1 MKKIGFFVLGVVLLI
16 TWPNVTYCQSKGNFS
31 FEPQYLPS
39 AIWPQNTIW
48 IHEDGQDLP
57 FVVITIDNKTE
68 RKIDRVDLNFQFE
81 NSAVKNNWHPNQ
93 PGLQKEFWKTEYKFK
108 NGHWETYLL
117 ICPMALNQKKWMQ
130 WKSVEAEI
138 TWSNSPIQIQQKGG
152 SVSYADHSVLSN
164 GEWYQIA
171 IAKDGVYKI
180 DKNTFQSLG
189 VDISTIPPQNINV
202 YGNGGAMLSPK
213 NSDFRPDDLLKVP
226 VFFQG
231 EQDGVFNNND
241 YILFYGQGP
250 DTWSLTQN
258 TAIQKKRWFPSKHCY
273 SDSAYYYIRVDDSQ
287 PLRMTIGSEITTNAT
302 HDVNQYQDFSFI
314 ENELT
319 NLGEMGRE
327 FYGESFLSTNTIPYN
342 FPFTQLTGNALL
354 EFGAVI
360 QSAGQ
365 ASSIQWNVGGVI
377 GTTSATPVGGT
388 STSNFANPV
397 TQIIAITP
405 TTNNINAT
413 FTFQP
418 GNADAQAWM
427 DFVSVNVTRNM
438 VFNNSQMRLRD
449 TTAIGIGNIAE
460 YYLTNA
466 TTLSQVWD
474 ITNKQFPTI
483 VPFQNN
489 SGTAQWKSEH
499 DLLHEFVVF
508 NNNSVFSPA
517 TRGKIQNQDLH
528 AWNDLDLVIVSS
540 PLHLSVAEQIA
551 DIHRE
556 EGMVVAITTPQQV
569 YHEFSSGNPD
579 VTAIRQ
585 LMKMLYDRANGN
597 VDLQPKNL
605 LMLGDGAYDTNR
617 GLEVQ
622 KGYNVI
628 IYEADYS
635 LSPLSSYV
643 SDDYFVMLSA
653 DDDASSLGSLECGVG
668 RIPAENAEEAA
679 AALKKIKAYI
689 SKNTTF
695 ANTDNCI
702 SQQQS
707 SMGSWRNNLTFV
719 ADDQDGS
726 GGPFEQVH
734 LVSADSLSRI
744 VSKNN
749 PEYTIQKIYMDAY
762 TQETTPGGERYPEGE
777 IAIKN
782 RINAGSLI
790 VTYVGHGGERGW
802 AHERILDIP
811 TIQGFDNL
819 YQMPVFLTATCELA
833 RYDDPNYKSAGELLV
848 LNPNGGAIAMLTTT
862 RVVFSG
868 ENFEMDLSFF
878 NHALNDDIDPELTL
892 GKLNMLTKN
901 GVSAGN
907 DSKPNFSLLGDPA
920 LKLNYPKYQVQT
932 THINDVDLTNF
943 TDTLKALSEV
953 KITGKITNYN
963 GDLLSNFNG
972 IIYPVV
978 YDKETSINT
987 QNNDG
992 GVVQNYKTYNKIL
1005 FKGKA
1010 SVSNG
1015 DFSFSFPVP
1024 YDINYSTGLGRVDY
1038 YATTG
1043 IEDAHGANQTFKVGG
1058 SVQGAQLNT
1067 QGPQVRLFMNDSTFV
1082 NGGTT
1087 HSHPILLALLADEN
1101 GINTAGNGIGHDITA
1116 IIDAKSNQPVV
1127 LNSFFES
1134 NLDTYKKGSVKYPW
1148 SDLSIGSHTLSVKA
1162 WDTHNNSSETE
1173 LSFVVAENETMVI
1186 RQLLN
1191 YPNPFTT
1198 ATKFFFE
1205 HNQACQDLDITVQ
1218 VFTVSGKLVKT
1229 IFSHQTCTGFRT
1241 EGIDWDGKD
1250 DFGDPIGKGVYVYR
1264 VNVRNPEGK
1273 TAEKYEKL
1281 VILR

>member
-1 MKKIGFFVLGVVLLI
+1 MLI
-16 TWPNVTYCQSKGNFS
+16 TWSNVTYCQTKGNFF
-31 FEPQYLPS
+31 FETQYLLDS
-39 AIWPQNTIW
+39 EWPQNTVW
-48 IHEDGQDLP
+48 LNEDGQDIP
-57 FVVITIDNKTE
+57 YVVFPIENKME
-68 RKIDRVDLNFQFE
+68 RKIENIQLDFQFE
-81 NSAVKNNWHPNQ
+81 NSLNKFNWHPAHL
-93 PGLQKEFWKTEYKFK
+93 GLERKFWKTDYKFK

-117 ICPMALNQKKWMQ
+117 ICPFAFHQKKWLP
-130 WKSVEAEI
+130 WKSVQADI
-138 TWSNSPIQIQQKGG
+138 TWGNSAIQIQQKGG
-152 SVSYADHSVLSN
+152 SVPYADHSVLSS

-171 IAKDGVYKI
+171 IAKDGVYKV

-189 VDISTIPPQNINV
+189 LEVSSLLPQNINI

-213 NSDFRPDDLLKVP
+213 NADFRPDDLMKIP

-231 EQDGVFNNND
+231 EQDGIFNNND
-241 YILFYGQGP
+241 YILFFGQGP
-250 DTWSLTQN
+250 DSWTLTQN
-258 TAIQKKRWFPSKHCY
+258 TSIQKKRWLPSKHCY
-273 SDSAYYYIRVDDSQ
+273 SDSAYYYIKIDDTD
-287 PLRMTIGSEITTNAT
+287 PLRINTQNEITASAT
-302 HDVNQYQDFSFI
+302 HTVNQFQDYAFI

-327 FYGESFLSTNTIPYN
+327 FYGESFLSTSTIPYN
-342 FPFTQLTGNALL
+342 FTFPQLTGKALV

-365 ASSIQWNVGGVI
+365 ASSIQWNVGGTT
-377 GTTSATPVGGT
+377 GTASATPVGGT

-397 TQIIAITP
+397 TQIIEVTP
-405 TTNNINAT
+405 TNNNINAT

-427 DFVSVNVTRNM
+427 DFVSANVTRNM
-438 VFNNSQMRLRD
+438 TFNNSQMRLRD
-449 TTAIGIGNIAE
+449 TTSIGVGNIAE
-460 YYLTNA
+460 YVLTNS

-474 ITNKQFPTI
+474 ITNKQFPSI

-489 SGTAQWKSEH
+489 AGTAQWKSDH
-499 DLLHEFVVF
+499 DLLHEFIVF
-508 NNNSVFSPA
+508 NNNSALTPA

-528 AWNDLDLVIVSS
+528 AWNDIDLVIVSS
-540 PLHLSVAEQIA
+540 PLHLGIAEQIA

-556 EGMVVAITTPQQV
+556 EGMIVAVTTPQQV

-597 VDLQPKNL
+597 ADLQPKNL

-617 GLEVQ
+617 GLEIQ

-643 SDDYFVMLSA
+643 SDDYFVMLSL

-689 SKNTTF
+689 SKNTTI
-695 ANTDNCI
+695 ANSENCI

-707 SMGSWRNNLTFV
+707 SMGSWRNILTFV

-744 VSKNN
+744 VANNN
-749 PEYTIQKIYMDAY
+749 PEYSIQKIYMDAY

-878 NHALNDDIDPELTL
+878 NHALNDDTDPELTL

-920 LKLNYPKYQVQT
+920 LKLNYPKYRIET
-932 THINDVDLTNF
+932 THINDIEIQNF
-943 TDTLKALSEV
+943 SDTLKALSEV
-953 KITGKITNYN
+953 KMSGKIINDN
-963 GDLLSNFNG
+963 GDVLTDFNG

-1015 DFSFSFPVP
+1015 SYSFTFPVP

-1043 IEDAHGANQTFKVGG
+1043 LVDAHGANQTIKVGG

-1067 QGPQVRLFMNDSTFV
+1067 QGPQVRLYMNDSTFV

-1087 HSHPILLALLADEN
+1087 HTHPILLALLADEN

-1116 IIDAKSNQPVV
+1116 IIDGKSNQPIV
-1127 LNSFFES
+1127 LNQFFES

-1148 SDLSIGSHTLSVKA
+1148 SDLAVGSHTLLVKA

-1173 LSFVVAENETMVI
+1173 LSFIVAENEALVI

-1198 ATKFFFE
+1198 ATKFYFE

-1229 IFSHQTCTGFRT
+1229 IFSRQTCTGFRT

-1264 VNVRNPEGK
+1264 VNVRNPEGQ